1 MSEWILCERDSDGK
15 TILVEYDATLTDEA
29 FKVVYPYCAL
39 LTVNGFETNDKGL
52 PTSASN
58 DKLQKVKESIEKALQ
73 NSGGALAVMI
83 ASNGHF
89 GYLTYVAQASDA
101 VPFEAAAVA
110 LGLKVAHLGGEIDPE
125 WASYKVWALS
135 PEDLEEA
142 RRRPK
147 PATH

>member
-15 TILVEYDATLTDEA
+15 RILVEYDATLTDEA
-29 FKVVYPYCAL
+29 FRVVYPYCAL
-39 LTVNGFETNDKGL
+39 LTVNGFECNSNGL
-52 PTSASN
+52 PTSAAN
-58 DKLQKVKESIEKALQ
+58 DKLQKLKDAIEKALQ
-73 NSGGALAVMI
+73 GSGGALAVMI

-89 GYLTYVAQASDA
+89 GYVTYVSQAGDA
-101 VPFEAAAVA
+101 IAFEKAAVA
-110 LGLKVAHLGGEIDPE
+110 GGLTVAHLGGEIDPE

-147 PATH
+147 PATQ

>member
-15 TILVEYDATLTDEA
+15 AILVEYDAALTDEA
-29 FKVVYPYCAL
+29 FRVVYPYCAL
-39 LTVNGFETNDKGL
+39 LTVNDFETNAKGL

-58 DKLQKVKESIEKALQ
+58 DKLQKLKESIEKALRV
-73 NSGGALAVMI
+73 SGGALAVMI

-89 GYLTYVAQASDA
+89 GYVAYVSQSGDA
-101 VPFEAAAVA
+101 VPLEAVA
-110 LGLKVAHLGGEIDPE
+110 VAHGLAVAHLGGEIDPE

-147 PATH
+147 PATS